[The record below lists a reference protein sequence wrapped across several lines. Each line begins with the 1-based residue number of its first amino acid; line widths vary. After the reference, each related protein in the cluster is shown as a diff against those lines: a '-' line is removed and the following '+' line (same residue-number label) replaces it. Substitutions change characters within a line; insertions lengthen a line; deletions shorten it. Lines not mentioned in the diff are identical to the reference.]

1 MSEDYDKFSYD
12 HYNYVNQVFGDI
24 EVRTLL
30 HEIYKTDKNK
40 HLDFV
45 YGNIEEDGSGFEVGN
60 DSFHHYLM
68 NTHTGEKICSTT
80 APTMNKLVQNTNR
93 DVNDT
98 LCQSYS
104 LMTYMGTP
112 NKTHH
117 TQRKTRQMEII
128 HMYRDI
134 LKNKEFIQ
142 EFKNIIKRSI
152 KGKKTPVGN
161 QPEWKEYK
169 HHKIKKEYWEVFKI
183 NNIDFIERIHNTLN
197 DWERF
202 GYNYFIGNNW

>member
-68 NTHTGEKICSTT
+68 NTHT
-80 APTMNKLVQNTNR
+80 
-93 DVNDT
+93 
-98 LCQSYS
+98 
-104 LMTYMGTP
+104 
-112 NKTHH
+112 
-117 TQRKTRQMEII
+117 
-128 HMYRDI
+128 
-134 LKNKEFIQ
+134 
-142 EFKNIIKRSI
+142 
-152 KGKKTPVGN
+152 
-161 QPEWKEYK
+161 
-169 HHKIKKEYWEVFKI
+169 
-183 NNIDFIERIHNTLN
+183 
-197 DWERF
+197 
-202 GYNYFIGNNW
+202 

>member
-24 EVRTLL
+24 QVRTLL

-45 YGNIEEDGSGFEVGN
+45 YGSIEEHGSGFEVGN
-60 DSFHHYLM
+60 DSFHHYLR
-68 NTHTGEKICSTT
+68 NTHTGEKICSIT

-104 LMTYMGTP
+104 LMTYMGRP
-112 NKTHH
+112 NKRHH
-117 TQRKTRQMEII
+117 MQRKTRQMEII
-128 HMYRDI
+128 DMYRDI

-142 EFKNIIKRSI
+142 EFKNIIKLSI
-152 KGKKTPVGN
+152 KGKKTPLGN

-169 HHKIKKEYWEVFKI
+169 HHKNQKEYWEVFKI

-202 GYNYFIGNNW
+202 GYNYFIGSNW